1 MEGKYYTP
9 EIEDFVIGFEFEQ
22 QKYSREVEWYP
33 RIVES
38 YFFATPSYGPG
49 ECGEAEISEVWD
61 ALQRGY
67 IRAKHIDNPDV
78 MSLGWLVDEELEPI
92 GYVIKSENKTFILR
106 GFEGATLIQIL
117 SDQRQIFFGSLKNKS
132 DLKRLMV
139 QLAIHG
145 K

>member
-1 MEGKYYTP
+1 MDPKYYIP
-9 EIEDFVIGFEFEQ
+9 EIEDFHIGFEFEQ
-22 QKYSREVEWYP
+22 QKYSRDIEWYQ
-33 RIVES
+33 RTVED

-49 ECGEAEISEVWD
+49 EGGEAEISEVWD
-61 ALQRGY
+61 ALRRGD
-67 IRAKHIDNPDV
+67 IRAKHLDNSDV
-78 MSLGWLVDEELEPI
+78 LSLGWTVDEALEPI